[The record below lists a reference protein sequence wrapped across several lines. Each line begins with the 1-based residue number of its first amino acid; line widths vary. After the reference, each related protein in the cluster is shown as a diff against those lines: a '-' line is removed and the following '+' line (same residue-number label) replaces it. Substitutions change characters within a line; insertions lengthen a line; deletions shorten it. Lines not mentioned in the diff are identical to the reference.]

1 MRLQVGIDHEP
12 TGWMR
17 NPKTGRR
24 RPGGDPEREYI
35 LF

>member
-1 MRLQVGIDHEP
+1 MNKWDGGGEP

-24 RPGGDPEREYI
+24 RPDGDAAQEWVM
-35 LF
+35 L